1 MNIHT
6 VRDYL
11 KRTIEG
17 KQDYL
22 EEVRQA
28 RANNGYAPGDI
39 AQDAALHATQE
50 FLKINIYELKKILA
64 DIEVC
69 CEKATADSWR
79 ENPDR
84 MGGQFTPDEINNAD
98 RWV

>member
-1 MNIHT
+1 MNIYT

-11 KRTIEG
+11 KRTIDG

-28 RANNGYAPGDI
+28 RSLASREEDH
-39 AQDAALHATQE
+39 ALYATQE

-69 CEKATADSWR
+69 CEQATEQSWQGV
-79 ENPDR
+79 DR
-84 MGGQFTPDEINNAD
+84 QGGI
-98 RWV
+98 